1 MATLCAENAAR
12 PLAPL
17 VKGGREVGRST
28 AIACHSRGSPPL
40 APPCKGGK
48 VGRSTAIDVTR
59 LRLTPPSPPFQ
70 GGDRARFSRCGRRAA
85 FVCAIEWPG
94 PARRLRSDAK
104 KRGASPSPVGKRDRA
119 DRRKRAG
126 EAVRARLAARA
137 AAVGSRGNGRH
148 ESSPSPASRS
158 NRRRSDRPWATFSFA
173 TTASGPPRRVRA
185 TCARFHY
192 QLEPAHAGKHLI
204 RSVSIE
210 FVDKRPNS
218 ERRGEPA
225 LIETDP
231 LEVNVTSELG
241 DEAPSLANLEPMLPP
256 QPVPQT
262 FRDRLAGRVGPGR
275 PARRSSASWSLR
287 RRKRRPIE
295 PRRQTPEEIAQAALA
310 LLLAENL
317 PGRGLVKEFYLRL
330 TGIVRQYVEDT
341 TGIRAPEQTTEEFL
355 RDMRSRAA
363 FPPERSVRLAEF
375 LEAADLIKYAGQQPE
390 EGQIDQAIARAHEFV
405 NLKPSPAAV
414 MAGAM
419 RGLRMR
425 SRGARSFP

>member
-1 MATLCAENAAR
+1 MGGLVL
-12 PLAPL
+12 LA
-17 VKGGREVGRST
+17 GCG
-28 AIACHSRGSPPL
+28 
-40 APPCKGGK
+40 
-48 VGRSTAIDVTR
+48 VTR
-59 LRLTPPSPPFQ
+59 RN
-70 GGDRARFSRCGRRAA
+70 D
-85 FVCAIEWPG
+85 
-94 PARRLRSDAK
+94 
-104 KRGASPSPVGKRDRA
+104 GASPSPSGNAIERNAEKGPVKLF
-119 DRRKRAG
+119 
-126 EAVRARLAARA
+126 VRVSPREPRLSDLVEMDVRVESQPDVEIKPPAFGQ
-137 AAVGSRGNGRH
+137 AVGDFLVRDYSERPAEAGAGN
-148 ESSPSPASRS
+148 
-158 NRRRSDRPWATFSFA
+158 
-173 TTASGPPRRVRA
+173 VR
-185 TCARFHY
+185 RFHY

-256 QPVPQT
+256 RPVPQN
-262 FRDRLAGRVGPGR
+262 FAIGWLVASAVAVLLAILGVV
-275 PARRSSASWSLR
+275 ALR

-317 PGRGLVKEFYLRL
+317 PARGLVKEFYLRL

-355 RDMRSRAA
+355 RDMRSRAV
-363 FPPERSVRLAEF
+363 FPPERSARLAEF
-375 LEAADLIKYAGQQPE
+375 LEAADLVKYAGQQPE

-414 MAGAM
+414 MAGV
-419 RGLRMR
+419 GVD
-425 SRGARSFP
+425 

>member
-1 MATLCAENAAR
+1 MFLFAGCGVIRSKEGAA
-12 PLAPL
+12 
-17 VKGGREVGRST
+17 
-28 AIACHSRGSPPL
+28 
-40 APPCKGGK
+40 
-48 VGRSTAIDVTR
+48 
-59 LRLTPPSPPFQ
+59 PSHL
-70 GGDRARFSRCGRRAA
+70 GN
-85 FVCAIEWPG
+85 AIERTAEKGPVKLFVRVWPREPRLSDLVEMDVRVESHPDIEIKP
-94 PARRLRSDAK
+94 PAF
-104 KRGASPSPVGKRDRA
+104 GQ
-119 DRRKRAG
+119 
-126 EAVRARLAARA
+126 
-137 AAVGSRGNGRH
+137 AVGDFLIRDYSERPPEAGAGN
-148 ESSPSPASRS
+148 
-158 NRRRSDRPWATFSFA
+158 
-173 TTASGPPRRVRA
+173 VR
-185 TCARFHY
+185 RFHY

-241 DEAPSLANLEPMLPP
+241 NEAPSLANLEPMLPP
-256 QPVPQT
+256 RPVPQNAAIGWLVASGVAGL
-262 FRDRLAGRVGPGR
+262 LAILVV
-275 PARRSSASWSLR
+275 AALR

-295 PRRQTPEEIAQAALA
+295 PRRQTPEEIAHAALA

-317 PGRGLVKEFYLRL
+317 PGRGLVKAFYLRL

-390 EGQIDQAIARAHEFV
+390 EGQIDLAIARAQEFV
-405 NLKPSPAAV
+405 NLERKRVTLPAFV
-414 MAGAM
+414 
-419 RGLRMR
+419 
-425 SRGARSFP
+425 